1 MKKTNT
7 FTNIAMFVLFAAMLV
22 YLGVYLFRSTQQ
34 SYATAP
40 AVLVTVSESGQ
51 ASGIVVREEQVI
63 ASDKEFL
70 SLSVDDGKEV
80 ARGGEIAIG
89 VDSKAALDSAS
100 RARELKKE
108 IAYVSSLLARAG
120 SASGASDRDSDVR
133 SAILQLNAAVS
144 AGSTS
149 ELDDL
154 CMDLSSLLFGSAT
167 GTVSQGDLDALNA
180 ELHQLENAGAG
191 RGSITAPAAGL
202 FTSTTDGYESLTP
215 DMLENL
221 TPDGVNALERTTA
234 ATPAD
239 AIGKL
244 VTAKKWYFASV
255 MNKADADRLN
265 LNGSASLDFPQH
277 YNGTVSATVLSKSE
291 PDSSGKVAVVF
302 ACNAALADTL
312 ADTLAMRK
320 TTADVVYSEHTG
332 LRVPLKAVHMDDDG
346 QSYVYVVTAAQLEKK
361 PIEIIYQT
369 DDYCLVAQ
377 STESNALR
385 AGNEI
390 VVTGKGLSNGQVVK

>member
-80 ARGGEIAIG
+80 ANGGEIAIG

-100 RARELKKE
+100 CARELKKE
-108 IAYVSSLLARAG
+108 IAYVSSLLSRAG

-149 ELDDL
+149 ELDDICL
-154 CMDLSSLLFGSAT
+154 DLSSLLFGSAT

-221 TPDGVNALERTTA
+221 TPDGVDALERTTP
-234 ATPAD
+234 ATPAN

-265 LNGSASLDFPQH
+265 LGGSAALDFPQH
-277 YNGTVSATVLSKSE
+277 YNSTVSAIVLSKSE
-291 PDSSGKVAVVF
+291 PDDSGKVAVVF

-312 ADTLAMRK
+312 AMRK
-320 TTADVVYSEHTG
+320 ATADVVYSEHTG

-346 QSYVYVVTAAQLEKK
+346 QAYVYVVTAAQLEKK

-377 STESNALR
+377 SAESNALR